1 MFLAMKILI
10 IEIIWN
16 CSKILVCQEKLIV
29 FILFTNVYTYYYKKL
44 ISILLSKIIFEK
56 CEISA
61 FKKNIT
67 TT

>member
-29 FILFTNVYTYYYKKL
+29 FILFTNVYPYYYKK
-44 ISILLSKIIFEK
+44 SILLSKIIFEK